1 MDRTTS
7 SSLRMP
13 RLPSLLD
20 FCDAAQELS
29 ETWSFVIPLD
39 GESVASSLRHVMSSD
54 LDFSCEVEERQD
66 REELGESAT
75 ATSAMEVSQSTSCAH
90 SVLSAPS
97 AAPTA
102 QRHWSKEGM
111 LHGDE
116 LVPYSETV
124 SLSIFSSISTFD
136 PLLSESSSRPS
147 DAKEQVSADVT
158 DGESSV
164 HPVEQRLNLL
174 FDSVRG
180 NGSSSIGLS
189 IVVEGC
195 VFLHGGGL
203 APTLDVLAAGNVEVE
218 VLCCLQGRTRG
229 ASAFSDLSV
238 ADRHGRRRGVSSD
251 RSGTVGNSAGIVP
264 EAVSSSEYPSSE
276 INWQLPIKSC
286 CSG

>member
-1 MDRTTS
+1 
-7 SSLRMP
+7 
-13 RLPSLLD
+13 
-20 FCDAAQELS
+20 
-29 ETWSFVIPLD
+29 
-39 GESVASSLRHVMSSD
+39 MSSD
-54 LDFSCEVEERQD
+54 LDFSCEAEERQD
-66 REELGESAT
+66 REELEESAT
-75 ATSAMEVSQSTSCAH
+75 ATSPPLLLEVSQSTSCAH

-116 LVPYSETV
+116 LFPYSETV
-124 SLSIFSSISTFD
+124 SLSLFSSTSTFD

-203 APTLDVLAAGNVEVE
+203 APTLDVLAEGNVE